1 MKKKQLVLILLC
13 IVLLLPSLIFIS
25 YFKTNLEVTPQI
37 LSSQKQLYVD
47 VQPMAELS
55 SPETVINSDALLE
68 ANLVSF
74 CLDNN
79 GNVIEISDPDNIL
92 ALVDK
97 FHKLP
102 DAFIPQD
109 LVWIKDY
116 KPQTVAYGKI
126 RKLVLPN
133 LLELLRDL
141 KAAGLRVEISSGFRD
156 YYSQGRIYAKWVAKA
171 GPEAAQFYAARPGF
185 SEHQLGTAVDINP
198 IASKNKKQNYQNQQG
213 VYSWLI
219 QNSYKYG
226 FLLSYPKSL
235 ENLTGYNYEPWHYRF
250 VGKESA
256 KEIFYSGMSLIEFL
270 YRKNGI
276 CL

>member
-1 MKKKQLVLILLC
+1 MFLLFRGVL
-13 IVLLLPSLIFIS
+13 FIS
-25 YFKTNLEVTPQI
+25 YLKPTPEATPQI

-47 VQPMAELS
+47 EQPMTELS
-55 SPETVINSDALLE
+55 SPETIINSNALLE

-74 CLDNN
+74 CLDNS
-79 GNVIEISDPDNIL
+79 GNIIEIADPDNIL

-109 LVWIKDY
+109 LVWIKDF
-116 KPQTVAYGKI
+116 KPQTVAYGRI
-126 RKLVLPN
+126 RKLALPN
-133 LLELLRDL
+133 LLEMLRDL
-141 KAAGLRVEISSGFRD
+141 QTAGLRVEISSGFRD
-156 YYSQGRIYAKWVAKA
+156 YYSQGRTYAKWVAKA
-171 GPEAAQFYAARPGF
+171 GPETALFYAAKPGF

-198 IASKNKKQNYQNQQG
+198 ILSKNKKQNYQNQQG
-213 VYSWLI
+213 VYGWLMK
-219 QNSYKYG
+219 NSYKYG

-235 ENLTGYNYEPWHYRF
+235 ENLTGYHYEPWHYRF
-250 VGKESA
+250 VGKETA
-256 KEIFYSGMSLIEFL
+256 KEIFVSGMSLIEFL